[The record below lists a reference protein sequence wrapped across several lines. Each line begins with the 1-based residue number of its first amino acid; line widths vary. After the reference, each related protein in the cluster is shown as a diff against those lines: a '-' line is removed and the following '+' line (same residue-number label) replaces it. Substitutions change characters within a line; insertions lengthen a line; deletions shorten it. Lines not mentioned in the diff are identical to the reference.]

1 MTVSDPSPLLAIVR
15 SILTRSGS
23 QKPAQLLVLGDD
35 PTIRAYALAENLYT
49 DGLVRQS
56 VLSEAP
62 AFFQTSQN
70 RFDLI
75 VLLHTLSS
83 EAGSGAEVLI
93 DQMTTASDDILLVL
107 GADPGQRADSG
118 ERWIELLAL
127 FAARSFAC
135 DIQKESI
142 FAETPVLHLRRTDL
156 TPAQIAAHLSLA
168 AHHFWQQNV
177 IGLQSAH
184 QQNRLLVSLG
194 NDAQAL
200 QDKTEQLV
208 RRVALLEEQ
217 THVMGGDW
225 ERLRNTPGYAVMV
238 ALQKA
243 RARTVPPGSRRE
255 RALEMAVGWAKI
267 TGESGIPGL
276 VRHLQGE
283 VRWRSQV
290 WVSRFDSRKN
300 YTKRLIE
307 IEPIPPRP
315 ALSHHQMSVDIVVC
329 IHNALED
336 VQRCLES
343 VLRHTFEPYRL
354 ILVDDGSDQPTRDFL
369 QDFDQHNSQA
379 VLLRAETATGYTKA
393 ANRGL
398 RFSDGAYVVL
408 LNSDTIAAEQW
419 LERMI
424 GCAESDPK
432 IGLVGPLSNTASWQS
447 IPRILHGNDW
457 AENPLPPDL
466 GIDGWA
472 RLVARHSA
480 QIYPEMPFLNGFCLL
495 VRRPLIEAIG
505 YFDEDAFGAG
515 YGEENDFALRAR
527 KAGWKL
533 ALADDAYVY
542 HAQSRSYSHERR
554 RQLSAQAH
562 TALLSKHSA
571 SLIET
576 GVDYCQ
582 NNWVLEGIR
591 ARAAVLAEREALSRQ
606 GRRLYGGK
614 RVLFVLP
621 INHPGGGGNV
631 VINEGLAMKQMG
643 VDVHLFNLNSCRPGF
658 EQGYPNLAL
667 PMLYGESEDLSR
679 FLPEY
684 DAVIAT
690 WCGSVEWIVDGLPAD
705 NQPQVGY
712 YVQDYEPLFFP
723 PGSEL
728 YQMAVDSYTALP
740 SMRPFT
746 KTEWNRQEVL
756 TRTGASCT
764 VVGPSVDINSFRP
777 FPQGEEHT
785 GRPLR
790 VSALVRPNTYRR
802 APELTM
808 RLLQRLSHRYP
819 SRVQITIFGVDPAD
833 PNFASLPKDFDWQSA
848 GVIDAPKVAALMAQT
863 DIFTDFSEYQA
874 MGLTALEAM
883 ACGVAVIVPRKG
895 GANSFARH
903 GENALIVDTSSEDA
917 CWEALVGLVEDR
929 VLRHRLRHGAIHSVC
944 DFPLERAALNILH
957 TLFRPSPPAGPIP
970 EGIL

>member
-1 MTVSDPSPLLAIVR
+1 MTLSDPSPLLSIVR
-15 SILTRSGS
+15 SILAR
-23 QKPAQLLVLGDD
+23 QRDPKLAQVLVLGDEQA
-35 PTIRAYALAENLYT
+35 IRTYALAEKLYPDAT
-49 DGLVRQS
+49 VRQCT
-56 VLSEAP
+56 LNDTTN
-62 AFFQTSQN
+62 FFQHNQT

-75 VLLHTLSS
+75 VLLTTPLPQPAAS
-83 EAGSGAEVLI
+83 AESFILNA
-93 DQMTTASDDILLVL
+93 TAVSDDILLVL
-107 GADPGQRADSG
+107 DS
-118 ERWIELLAL
+118 EAWIELLSL
-127 FAARSFAC
+127 FAAQGYAC
-135 DIQKESI
+135 DIQKGAI
-142 FAETPVLHLRRTDL
+142 FADAPVLHLRHTDL
-156 TPAQIAAHLSLA
+156 TPAQIAAHLSIVA
-168 AHHFWQQNV
+168 YHFWQQNL
-177 IGLQSAH
+177 IGQRSASQQDRLVVSIAKDAQVLQSRA
-184 QQNRLLVSLG
+184 
-194 NDAQAL
+194 DEM
-200 QDKTEQLV
+200 T
-208 RRVALLEEQ
+208 RRIALLEEQ
-217 THVMGGDW
+217 TQAMGGDW

-255 RALEMAVGWAKI
+255 RTLEMAVGWARI
-267 TGESGIPGL
+267 AGESGIPGL
-276 VRHLQGE
+276 FRHLKGE

-290 WVSRFDSRKN
+290 WISRFDSRKN
-300 YTKRLIE
+300 YAKRSVDV
-307 IEPIPPRP
+307 PPLPQRP
-315 ALSHHQMSVDIVVC
+315 PLAIHRMSVDIVVC
-329 IHNALED
+329 IHNALQD
-336 VQRCLES
+336 VQHCLES

-369 QDFDQHNSQA
+369 QDFAQHNSQA

-398 RFSDGAYVVL
+398 RFSDGAYIVL
-408 LNSDTIAAEQW
+408 LNSDTIVTEQW

-480 QIYPEMPFLNGFCLL
+480 RIYPEMPFLNGFCLL

-576 GVDYCQ
+576 GVNYCQ

-591 ARAAVLAEREALSRQ
+591 ARAAALAEREAMIQQ

-631 VINEGLAMKQMG
+631 VINEGLAMVHMG
-643 VDVHLFNLNSCRPGF
+643 VDVHLFNLASFRDGF
-658 EQGYPNLAL
+658 SQGYPNLTL
-667 PMLYGESEDLSR
+667 PVHYGESSDLARYMSD
-679 FLPEY
+679 F
-684 DAVIAT
+684 DAVVAT
-690 WCGSVEWIVDGLPAD
+690 WCGSVEWIAQNLPDKNA
-705 NQPQVGY
+705 PQTGY
-712 YVQDYEPLFFP
+712 YVQDYEPYFFP
-723 PGSEL
+723 GGSDI
-728 YQMAVDSYTALP
+728 YQMALNSYTAIP
-740 SMRPFT
+740 SMRLFT

-756 TRTGASCT
+756 TETGAYCT
-764 VVGPSVDINSFRP
+764 VIGPSIDIDGFAPRP
-777 FPQGEEHT
+777 SGEELPGH
-785 GRPLR
+785 PLR
-790 VSALVRPNTYRR
+790 VSALVRPTSYRR

-808 RLLQRLSHRYP
+808 RLLRRLSHRFA
-819 SRVQITIFGVDPAD
+819 SRVNITIFGVDPSD
-833 PNFASLPKDFDWQSA
+833 PHFAPLPKDFDWQLA
-848 GVIDAPKVAALMAQT
+848 GVIDSPKVRAIMAQT

-883 ACGVAVIVPRKG
+883 ACGAAVIVPRKG

-903 GENALIVDTSSEDA
+903 GENALFVDTSSEDA

-929 VLRHRLRHGAIHSVC
+929 ALRHRLRHGAIHSVC
-944 DFPLERAALNILH
+944 DFPLERAALNILG
-957 TLFRPSPPAGPIP
+957 TLFDPPFQSIQ
-970 EGIL
+970 